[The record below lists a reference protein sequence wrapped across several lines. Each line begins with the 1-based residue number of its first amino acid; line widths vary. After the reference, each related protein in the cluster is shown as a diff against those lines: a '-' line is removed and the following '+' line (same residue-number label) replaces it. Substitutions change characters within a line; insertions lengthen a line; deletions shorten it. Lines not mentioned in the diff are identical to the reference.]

1 MNINITEEIIK
12 ELDDK
17 YQELEKQTELASE
30 KMRTVKDQYGKRKIE
45 VEREGKKV
53 WLTESV
59 LWTEVFLAGEDSQAG
74 KILNEKYP
82 DVFEAYRKQNQMA
95 GEIQKWVMMNLH
107 MDYKAMKLS
116 DYIKLIDAIVRL
128 RISQIK

>member
-1 MNINITEEIIK
+1 MNINITDEIIK
-12 ELDDK
+12 ELDEK

-30 KMRTVKDQYGKRKIE
+30 KLRTVKDQYGKRKVE
-45 VEREGKKV
+45 VERDGKKV
-53 WLTESV
+53 WLTESI
-59 LWTEVFLAGEDSQAG
+59 LWQEVFLAGDKSQAG
-74 KILNEKYP
+74 QILSQKYP